1 MLLAACLLDPR
12 ERTSEPYS
20 SVYCNVGTF
29 PDFPFFFVWLFLPAL
44 QDNVQESR
52 DQELI
57 VFELIAESKMSVEWE
72 SPDSILT
79 PLKKLCNLKI

>member
-1 MLLAACLLDPR
+1 MNELLNLIQVSTVTWAHFR
-12 ERTSEPYS
+12 I
-20 SVYCNVGTF
+20 
-29 PDFPFFFVWLFLPAL
+29 FPFFFVWLFLPAL

-72 SPDSILT
+72 SPDSRLNA
-79 PLKKLCNLKI
+79 PQKAM

>member
-72 SPDSILT
+72 SSDFHLNAPQ
-79 PLKKLCNLKI
+79 NAM

>member
-20 SVYCNVGTF
+20 SVYCSVGTF
-29 PDFPFFFVWLFLPAL
+29 PDFPFFLFGYFC
-44 QDNVQESR
+44 QHYNVQESR

-72 SPDSILT
+72 SPDFHLNA
-79 PLKKLCNLKI
+79 PQKAM

>member
-12 ERTSEPYS
+12 ERTSEPALFKCLLS
-20 SVYCNVGTF
+20 RGHISGF
-29 PDFPFFFVWLFLPAL
+29 SLFFVWLFLPAL

-72 SPDSILT
+72 SPDSRLNA
-79 PLKKLCNLKI
+79 PQKAM